1 MSRGM
6 SRAVFPS
13 GTLSEP
19 ERGYK
24 TAADVSKE
32 GVRQWPI
39 GASGRSK
46 WGSRLWW
53 ESGSRPAGLLWSR
66 RNNWRGSTLLRRD
79 TACLSVVA

>member
-46 WGSRLWW
+46 CLSRLWPVP
-53 ESGSRPAGLLWSR
+53 GSRPAGLLWRR
-66 RNNWRGSTLLRRD
+66 RNNCRVCTLLRRD
-79 TACLSVVA
+79 TTCLSVGA